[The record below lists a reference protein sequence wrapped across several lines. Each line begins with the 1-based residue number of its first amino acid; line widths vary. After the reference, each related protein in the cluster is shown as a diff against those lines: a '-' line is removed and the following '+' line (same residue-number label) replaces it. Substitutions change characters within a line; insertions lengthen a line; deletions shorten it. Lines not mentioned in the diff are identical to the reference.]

1 MSPVFEFF
9 DSEAREVAVDGD
21 VVRVRFSAAAVQRE
35 DGARGWLPGV
45 TLAMSRASLAG
56 DAAHAF
62 GRIIEGHV
70 LHDGQ
75 SLSRLAV
82 PCALSGGLELQL
94 RFANGASVS
103 ARGEAVELSSAP
115 GAAFAEDLSC

>member
-9 DSEAREVAVDGD
+9 DSEVRDVRVDGD
-21 VVRVRFSAAAVQRE
+21 VVRVRFSAAAVLRD
-35 DGARGWLPGV
+35 DGARGWLQGV
-45 TLAMSRASLAG
+45 TLALPRASLAG
-56 DAAHAF
+56 DVAHAF
-62 GRIIEGHV
+62 GRIVEGRV

-82 PCALSGGLELQL
+82 PCALSGELELQL
-94 RFANGASVS
+94 RFANGASVR
-103 ARGEAVELSSAP
+103 ARGQAVELSSAP